1 MVSGVVSRVSE
12 WGWLPAPAAAS
23 LGVVAV
29 TSGSNCC
36 TGQKT
41 NGIVG
46 NETKQGGY
54 RLKLYRGPL
63 LVPYYSM
70 TWQQI
75 LKIEYLTPVD

>member
-1 MVSGVVSRVSE
+1 M
-12 WGWLPAPAAAS
+12 PAAAS

-46 NETKQGGY
+46 NETKQGGIQTKAVQSTVTSNTVD
-54 RLKLYRGPL
+54 RDDLATEDRMS
-63 LVPYYSM
+63 VPCGLE
-70 TWQQI
+70 TNI
-75 LKIEYLTPVD
+75 CIT